1 MHPDSITVERDT
13 RSVNDKDSITVER
26 DTGSVSDNGTRC
38 GTAKKA
44 AD

>member
-13 RSVNDKDSITVER
+13 RSVSDKDSITVER
-26 DTGSVSDNGTRC
+26 DTWSVSDNGTRC
-38 GTAKKA
+38 GIAKKA